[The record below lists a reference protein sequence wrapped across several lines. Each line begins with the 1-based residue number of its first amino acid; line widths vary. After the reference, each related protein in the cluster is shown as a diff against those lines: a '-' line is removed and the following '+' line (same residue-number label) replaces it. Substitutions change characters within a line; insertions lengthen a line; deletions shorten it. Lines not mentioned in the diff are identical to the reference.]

1 MLMTGLYQ
9 DAFLRELREGVASI
23 AGDWEIPADAQIRL
37 LEISENAT
45 FLASAPGDGQRWVL
59 RVYRPGYRS
68 IPEIESE
75 LHWIRALRAEDVI
88 RTPAV
93 LPRADGGDNYLHFLS
108 SSAGP
113 LAVACFE
120 YVYGRAPTLEDDQVE
135 LLRRIGGL
143 SARLQEHVRRWQPP
157 RGFTRKR
164 WDFQTMLGRQAYWGD
179 WRCALGL
186 DERGLRLLEEAFVWI
201 FDRIQ
206 RYGQSP
212 DRFGLIHGDLRAAN
226 LLLDAEGLQVI
237 DFDDSGLSWFGMDF
251 AGAISFIETEVDI
264 PLLQAAFLDGYLQIR
279 PLQSEDVYML
289 PVFVMARRLQLT
301 AWIAS
306 HHETPTA
313 KALGED
319 FTQGTIYLANYL
331 MARSS

>member
-1 MLMTGLYQ
+1 MTGLYQ
-9 DAFLRELREGVASI
+9 DAFLRELQEGVTTI
-23 AGDWEIPADAQIRL
+23 MGGWGIPADAQIQL

-68 IPEIESE
+68 IPEIRSE
-75 LHWIRALRAEDVI
+75 LHWIQLLRAEEII

-93 LPRADGGDNYLHFLS
+93 LPSMDGGYDHLSFLS

-120 YVYGRAPTLEDDQVE
+120 YVYGRAPTLEDDQVA
-135 LLRRIGGL
+135 LLRQIGGI

-157 RGFTRKR
+157 PGFTRKL

-186 DERGLRLLEEAFVWI
+186 DARGKRLLEEAVLWI

-206 RYGQSP
+206 RYGQSS

-226 LLLDAEGLQVI
+226 LLMDAEGLQVI

-264 PLLQAAFLDGYLQIR
+264 PLLQEAFLDGYRQIR
-279 PLQSEDVYML
+279 QLQREDVYML
-289 PVFVMARRLQLT
+289 PVFVLARRLQLT
-301 AWIAS
+301 AWVAS

-313 KALGED
+313 KALGEQ
-319 FTQGTIYLANYL
+319 FTQGTIYLADSL
-331 MARSS
+331 MAHRS

>member
-1 MLMTGLYQ
+1 MTGLYQ
-9 DAFLRELREGVASI
+9 DAFLRELQEGVTTIMGAW
-23 AGDWEIPADAQIRL
+23 GIPADAQIQL

-45 FLASAPGDGQRWVL
+45 FLASAPDGSQRWVL

-68 IPEIESE
+68 VPEIKSE
-75 LHWIRALRAEDVI
+75 LDWIQSLRAEDVI

-93 LPRADGGDNYLHFLS
+93 LPVLDGGEGYLRFLS
-108 SSAGP
+108 SSAGS

-120 YVYGRAPTLEDDQVE
+120 YVRGRAPTLEDDQAA
-135 LLRRIGGL
+135 LLQQIGGI
-143 SARLQEHVRRWQPP
+143 SARLQEHVQRWQPP
-157 RGFTRKR
+157 SGFTRKL

-179 WRCALGL
+179 WHCALGL
-186 DERGLRLLEEAFVWI
+186 DAQGFDLLEKAVGWI
-201 FDRIQ
+201 FDRIS

-226 LLLDAEGLQVI
+226 LLIDDDGLQVI

-264 PLLQAAFLDGYLQIR
+264 PLLQEAFLDGYRQFRQLQR
-279 PLQSEDVYML
+279 EDVYML
-289 PVFVMARRLQLT
+289 PVFVLARRLQLT

-313 KALGED
+313 KTLGKE
-319 FTQGTIYLANYL
+319 FTQGTIYLADLL
-331 MARSS
+331 MARDS